1 MTATGRFRRAEE
13 SLENAPGS
21 WLVGFL
27 LRRATWAVV
36 TLLIYL
42 TVLYFFVQVWV
53 PYSGSSPTLG
63 GLWDFLRGLVTGS
76 ASWCTS
82 GPNPFTDNPP
92 VVSYCVKDTL
102 PVTLFIF
109 AVGSV
114 LAYLIGD
121 FLGRVGGWRRAPF
134 VSGSTSLLGVLSITF
149 FPPFLVFL
157 LIWALFLPIYD
168 LLRWLGA
175 DVNNVPLW
183 NQVSFGRGQV
193 FLLLTAA
200 LVAAVALGMVLR
212 GYARRRRRWV
222 VASLALPMLLVAV
235 GAGIALSGIGRY
247 VLDVLFRY
255 GEGVA
260 VASGSPA
267 LGLLGFVLIAFGQV
281 LFMMRV
287 SVMDE
292 RADEYVLTAWAKGL
306 TGREIRD
313 VHIARNAMAPTLAAT
328 FLTIPTVLAGMI
340 IVESEMEIE
349 GLATQFFVAL
359 VNIDVP
365 DLMAILAVLGALV
378 ILLRLCTDLVI
389 AVLDPRQRAA
399 T

>member
-1 MTATGRFRRAEE
+1 VEE
-13 SLENAPGS
+13 PAAGDGGT

-27 LRRATWAVV
+27 IRRAGWALL

-42 TVLYFFVQVWV
+42 TFLYFFVQIWV
-53 PYSGSSPTLG
+53 PYSGSNPTLG

-76 ASWCTS
+76 ASWCTT
-82 GPNPFTDNPP
+82 GPNPFTDTPP
-92 VVSYCVKDTL
+92 VVAYCVKDTL

-109 AVGSV
+109 AVGSA

-134 VSGSTSLLGVLSITF
+134 VSGSTSLLGVLSITI
-149 FPPFLVFL
+149 FPPFLVYV

-168 LLRWLGA
+168 LLQSLGV

-183 NQVSFGRGQV
+183 NQVSFGKGEV
-193 FLLLTAA
+193 FLFLTAA
-200 LVAAVALGMVLR
+200 LVAAVAVGMVIR

-222 VASLALPMLLVAV
+222 VASLALPLLLVAV
-235 GAGIALSGIGRY
+235 GVGIALSGLGPY
-247 VLDVLFRY
+247 VLDVMFRY

-267 LGLLGFVLIAFGQV
+267 LALLGFTLIAFGQV

-287 SVMDE
+287 SVLDE

-306 TGREIRD
+306 TKREIRD

-340 IVESEMEIE
+340 IVEAEMEIQ

-359 VNIDVP
+359 INIDVP
-365 DLMAILAVLGALV
+365 DLMAILAVLGVLV

-389 AVLDPRQRAA
+389 AFLDPRQRVVS
-399 T
+399 

>member
-1 MTATGRFRRAEE
+1 MTATGRVRRADQTPRGT
-13 SLENAPGS
+13 PGN
-21 WLVGFL
+21 WLAGFL
-27 LRRATWAVV
+27 VRRAGWALV

-42 TVLYFFVQVWV
+42 TFLYFFVQIWV
-53 PYSGSSPTLG
+53 PYSGSS
-63 GLWDFLRGLVTGS
+63 
-76 ASWCTS
+76 
-82 GPNPFTDNPP
+82 PNPFTDNPP

-109 AVGSV
+109 AVGAV

-134 VSGSTSLLGVLSITF
+134 VAGSTSLLGVLSITI
-149 FPPFLVFL
+149 FPPFLVFVL
-157 LIWALFLPIYD
+157 VWALFLPIYD
-168 LLRWLGA
+168 LLQWLGV

-183 NQVSFGRGQV
+183 NQVPFSKGQV
-193 FLLLTAA
+193 FLFLTAV
-200 LVAAVALGMVLR
+200 LVVAVALGMVLR

-222 VASLALPMLLVAV
+222 VATLALPLLVVAV
-235 GAGIALSGIGRY
+235 GVGIALSGIGPY

-267 LGLLGFVLIAFGQV
+267 LALVGFTLIAFGQV

-340 IVESEMEIE
+340 IVEAEMEIE

-359 VNIDVP
+359 INIDVP

-389 AVLDPRQRAA
+389 AFLDPRQRVVS
-399 T
+399 

>member
-1 MTATGRFRRAEE
+1 MTAPSRARTPDR
-13 SLENAPGS
+13 SASGGHGN

-27 LRRATWAVV
+27 VRRAGWALV

-42 TVLYFFVQVWV
+42 VFLYFFVQIWV
-53 PYSGSSPTLG
+53 PYADARPSLG
-63 GLWDFLRGLVTGS
+63 GLWDFLVGLVTGA
-76 ASWCTS
+76 ASWCTV

-92 VVSYCVKDTL
+92 VVSLCVKDAL

-109 AVGSV
+109 AVGTV

-121 FLGRVGGWRRAPF
+121 FLGRVGAWRRARL
-134 VSGSTSLLGVLSITF
+134 VSGSTSFLGVLSITI
-149 FPPFLVFL
+149 FPPFLVFV
-157 LIWALFLPIYD
+157 LIWALFLPIYH
-168 LLRWLGA
+168 LLQWLGV

-183 NQVSFGRGQV
+183 NRVSFSQGQV
-193 FLLLTAA
+193 FLFLTLA
-200 LVAAVALGMVLR
+200 LVSAVAVGMVLR

-222 VASLALPMLLVAV
+222 VAALSLPVLVVAV
-235 GAGIALSGIGRY
+235 GVGIAVSGLSPY

-255 GEGVA
+255 GRGVA

-267 LGLLGFVLIAFGQV
+267 LALLGFTLIAFGQV

-292 RADEYVLTAWAKGL
+292 RAEDYVLTAWAKGL

-328 FLTIPTVLAGMI
+328 FLTVPTVLAGMI
-340 IVESEMEIE
+340 IIEAEMEIQ

-359 VNIDVP
+359 INIDLP
-365 DLMAILAVLGALV
+365 NLMVILAVLGGLV
-378 ILLRLCTDLVI
+378 VLLRLCTDVVL
-389 AVLDPRQRAA
+389 AVLDPRQRVSE
-399 T
+399 

>member
-1 MTATGRFRRAEE
+1 MTATGRTGRVEE
-13 SLENAPGS
+13 SPQGVPGN
-21 WLVGFL
+21 WLAGFL
-27 LRRATWAVV
+27 LHRAGWAVV

-42 TVLYFFVQVWV
+42 TFLYFFVQIWV
-53 PYSGSSPTLG
+53 PYSGYSPTLG
-63 GLWDFLRGLVTGS
+63 GLWDFLTGLVSGS
-76 ASWCTS
+76 ASWCTT

-92 VVSYCVKDTL
+92 VVSLCVKDTF

-109 AVGSV
+109 AVGST
-114 LAYLIGD
+114 LAYLVGD

-134 VSGSTSLLGVLSITF
+134 VSGSTSLLGVLSITI
-149 FPPFLVFL
+149 FPPFLVYL
-157 LIWALFLPIYD
+157 LVWALFLPIYD
-168 LLRWLGA
+168 LLQWLGV

-183 NQVSFGRGQV
+183 NQVSFGKGQV
-193 FLLLTAA
+193 FLFLTA
-200 LVAAVALGMVLR
+200 VVMAAVTLGMVLR

-222 VASLALPMLLVAV
+222 VASLALPSLLVAV
-235 GAGIALSGIGRY
+235 GVGIALSGIGPY

-260 VASGSPA
+260 VASGSPVLA
-267 LGLLGFVLIAFGQV
+267 LLGFTLIAFGQV

-287 SVMDE
+287 SVLDE

-340 IVESEMEIE
+340 IIEAEMEIQ

-359 VNIDVP
+359 INVDIP
-365 DLMAILAVLGALV
+365 DLMSILAVLGALV
-378 ILLRLCTDLVI
+378 ILLRLGTDLVI
-389 AVLDPRQRAA
+389 AVLDPRQRVA